1 MRQRLRSHLSIVMA
15 ALLAFTALGVGGA
28 SARNAHTASALA
40 KTPIV
45 GRWQTLRTCHG
56 LVQAAKKAHLQPLA
70 PGIVGDYFPGKTPQQ
85 LALKRHLCRGAK
97 PQLHSHFFTRDGQF
111 GSVDQHGQQVDD
123 GSYRII
129 DARTFRIGNPDVH
142 ARFRYEVDHTNNGKV
157 LALKPVITK
166 RMRREGLAHPLQF
179 SRAGWAVAV
188 AYTGHKWKRVPC
200 GVWC

>member
-1 MRQRLRSHLSIVMA
+1 MRQRLRSHLTIVMA
-15 ALLAFTALGVGGA
+15 TLLAFAAVGVA
-28 SARNAHTASALA
+28 SARNAPTGSAPA
-40 KTPIV
+40 NTPV
-45 GRWQTLRTCHG
+45 FGRWQTLRACQG
-56 LVQAAKKAHLQPLA
+56 LVQAAKKANLQPLT

-85 LALKRHLCRGAK
+85 LARKRHLCQGAK
-97 PQLHSHFFTRDGQF
+97 PQLHSHFFTRDGHF

-123 GSYRII
+123 GRYRILGG
-129 DARTFRIGNPDVH
+129 RTFHIGNRDVG
-142 ARFRYEVDHTNNGKV
+142 ARFRYEVDHTNNGKI
-157 LALKPVITK
+157 LTLKPVITN